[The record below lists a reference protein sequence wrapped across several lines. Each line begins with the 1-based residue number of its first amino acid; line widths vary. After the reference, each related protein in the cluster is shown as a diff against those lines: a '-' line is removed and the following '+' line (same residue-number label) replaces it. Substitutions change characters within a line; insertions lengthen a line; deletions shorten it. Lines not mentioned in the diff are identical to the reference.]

1 MTLPVLESSTLPLLS
16 IMRVLGV
23 PATVRLVVVVLLPER
38 VLRVL
43 LLVLLPEIAERV
55 EVDERLA
62 RPVVPALLL
71 LAELLLYTPLL
82 RPDLL
87 FVKLL

>member
-1 MTLPVLESSTLPLLS
+1 M
-16 IMRVLGV
+16 MRVLGV
-23 PATVRLVVVVLLPER
+23 PVTVRFVAVVLLPER

-43 LLVLLPEIAERV
+43 LLALLPERVERV
-55 EVDERLA
+55 DADERLA

>member
-1 MTLPVLESSTLPLLS
+1 M
-16 IMRVLGV
+16 MRVLGV
-23 PATVRLVVVVLLPER
+23 PVTVRFVAVVLLPER

-43 LLVLLPEIAERV
+43 LLALLPERVERV
-55 EVDERLA
+55 DADERLA
-62 RPVVPALLL
+62 RPVVRAVPL

>member
-1 MTLPVLESSTLPLLS
+1 M
-16 IMRVLGV
+16 MRVLGV
-23 PATVRLVVVVLLPER
+23 PVTVRFVAVVLLPER

-43 LLVLLPEIAERV
+43 LLALLPERAERV
-55 EVDERLA
+55 DADERLA
-62 RPVVPALLL
+62 RPVVLALLL